1 MGFVSCWCRVCLTL
15 VQVHARA
22 WIVFFK
28 VFLNVRCSSASP
40 PSVLANQPQQI
51 CTKFTGPRPWD
62 EQPPLRRPFPTKV
75 WQQQSFR
82 IPGSPVPSVQSPGFW
97 FNNQFSWWFV
107 CLGRKTTP
115 LNFCRFGRIN
125 PQMKHPPKISPHN
138 PPHPPYVVG
147 RATRRPGET
156 FKDAICTWSSN
167 QTKNSKRSGK
177 KIECSCV
184 SR

>member
-1 MGFVSCWCRVCLTL
+1 MHVRGLFFSRSFLTFVVAAL
-15 VQVHARA
+15 
-22 WIVFFK
+22 
-28 VFLNVRCSSASP
+28 
-40 PSVLANQPQQI
+40 
-51 CTKFTGPRPWD
+51 RPW
-62 EQPPLRRPFPTKV
+62 V
-75 WQQQSFR
+75 CWR
-82 IPGSPVPSVQSPGFW
+82 INHSKSVPNLPDHDRGMNNHLFGGLFLPRFDSNNLSGFQAAQFQM
-97 FNNQFSWWFV
+97 FNHLVFDSTTNFSWWFV
-107 CLGRKTTP
+107 CLGRRTTP

-156 FKDAICTWSSN
+156 FKDAICTWRSH